1 MRKRT
6 TGINVRVTE
15 SEKRKLTNLSRRC
28 NLTLSAY
35 LRNLGL
41 GKEVNAFP
49 LEDFFRIYKSLSTVL
64 KEMDR
69 LSREQIES
77 RLKDIKD
84 QILEIYL
91 LESQGDGHGN
101 HEDPACP

>member
-41 GKEVNAFP
+41 GKEVNTFP

-69 LSREQIES
+69 LSREQIED
-77 RLKDIKD
+77 RLRDIKD